1 MMPHGTIKEGEMLVL
16 SRKKNEALV
25 LDESI
30 RVVVLGVSNGA
41 VRIGI
46 EAPDHVP
53 IHRAE
58 VHQRIQA
65 ERLGGMTRHGGH

>member
-1 MMPHGTIKEGEMLVL
+1 MLVL

-58 VHQRIQA
+58 IQQRIQD
-65 ERLGGMTRHGGH
+65 ERLGGVTRRRDH

>member
-1 MMPHGTIKEGEMLVL
+1 MLVL

-25 LDESI
+25 LDDSI
-30 RVVVLGVSNGA
+30 RVVVLGVSKGA

-58 VHQRIQA
+58 IHQRIQT
-65 ERLGGMTRHGGH
+65 EQLGGVRRRGS